1 MSFMCTSQMI
11 KSGSSRRAT
20 SSPVCP
26 SSAWRGLNPRRSRAI
41 MVAPRNTSSSSM
53 TRIFC
58 MGTRS
63 GFNRSLQSSGDGGQQ
78 LFRSEGFREKS
89 HVPELLAHRFIFLQ
103 AARRDDAHVGIEDL
117 ERADRGRTVQKRHHE
132 VGQDEINFVL
142 VLRE

>member
-20 SSPVCP
+20 PSPACP
-26 SSAWRGLNPRRSRAI
+26 PSAWRALNPRRSKAI
-41 MVAPRNTSSSSM
+41 KVASRNTSSSSM

-63 GFNRSLQSSGDGGQQ
+63 RFSRSLQGSGNSGQQ

-89 HVPELLAHRFIFLQ
+89 HVPELLGHRFIFLQ
-103 AARRDDAHVGIEDL
+103 AARRDDAHVGSDAL
-117 ERADRGRTVQKRHHE
+117 ERPDRGGTVQERHHE
-132 VGQDEINFVL
+132 VGQY
-142 VLRE
+142 